1 MQITCLPHTVKRKK
15 SIPLGVSL
23 GTGSDGILE
32 KFILTAEMGSDTL
45 DEIDKAGD
53 CMPNICIS
61 GTDAFLLHRDDTG
74 VHGKVSP
81 SSS

>member
-23 GTGSDGILE
+23 GTGSDVILE

-74 VHGKVSP
+74 VHGKFSP
-81 SSS
+81 SYS

>member
-1 MQITCLPHTVKRKK
+1 MQIRCLPHTVKWKK
-15 SIPLGVSL
+15 GIPLGVSL
-23 GTGSDGILE
+23 GTGSNGNLE

-53 CMPNICIS
+53 SLPNICIS

-74 VHGKVSP
+74 VPGKVAP

>member
-1 MQITCLPHTVKRKK
+1 
-15 SIPLGVSL
+15 
-23 GTGSDGILE
+23 
-32 KFILTAEMGSDTL
+32 
-45 DEIDKAGD
+45 
-53 CMPNICIS
+53 MPNICIS